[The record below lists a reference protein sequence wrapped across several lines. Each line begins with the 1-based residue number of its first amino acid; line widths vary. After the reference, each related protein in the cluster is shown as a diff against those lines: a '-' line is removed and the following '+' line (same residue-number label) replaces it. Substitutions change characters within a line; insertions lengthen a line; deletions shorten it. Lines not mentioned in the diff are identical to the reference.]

1 MAGAEHA
8 PRTSKALFLFMF
20 SSRHIVSTPSYF
32 TSLLPRQRISYGGE
46 EPELTNYSVLFL
58 LVFSSRHIVS
68 SAHSASS
75 SSTRRPSQ
83 SLFAFFCGMDTIWF
97 GATKSRRY

>member
-1 MAGAEHA
+1 MAGA
-8 PRTSKALFLFMF
+8 
-20 SSRHIVSTPSYF
+20 
-32 TSLLPRQRISYGGE
+32 

-83 SLFAFFCGMDTIWF
+83 SLFAFFLRHGNYMVWSYKITALLKNIIF
-97 GATKSRRY
+97 VGAQLPPYSFHSQHRPHGNSREQKLDGGS